1 MSDIYLLYNG
11 QKKKIKAPEY
21 ISDLHS
27 EFLKEFNEDKTKEFI
42 FFYNDKGEDIDIEK
56 SSNFN
61 EIINSIKNMEEPVIK
76 IKKKEET
83 FNLTVREERVEKDE
97 NNSDELDPVRSGQV
111 FTKPKKEEKNVNLE
125 SNIPETNINKAD
137 SPNVNI
143 EIENTEIT
151 KSIVADNSKSN
162 QTKKNNY
169 ETPRPDSDSDDDDDD
184 DDENQTPTGDEKPK
198 YHPNKNIQKVEKKVV
213 KIEEKKENK
222 EKCDSSTQK
231 QPSQAITSSNSNSNS
246 NSNAKSDKIKQNI
259 KSEKTNTQNNTKK
272 IENIDS
278 NSIEELRKKIKELEQ
293 FKEKSQEN
301 NRSMAKKNIE
311 LSKNLKKEKEE
322 NARLKKELKDK
333 NPSNGNK
340 EELEKIK
347 KEYESKMEESNK
359 RIEEIENEKK
369 SIENK
374 YEEMNKQFLEE
385 KEKNKKL
392 NEECEKIKTQII
404 ADNDHKKKEKEEENI
419 SLNCT
424 KKENEEK
431 KELKNKIKDYQEKL
445 AQAKNTISKL
455 QNDIQKL
462 SNMNSKNSNI
472 QLSSTSNLRLNSEE
486 EEANNA
492 KENKKIS
499 ENNRNDKN
507 LHLSKIYKKKA
518 KNSKEESSS
527 RLRKEI
533 IEQIKSQEDDMK
545 NKIFQK
551 SKISKKK
558 IKNINMNCINKSDNN
573 KMEEKLSLFEKENSE
588 LKQTIEKLKI
598 EINEKIDLINNLNDA
613 NNNPNGD
620 FGNQKQLIKEICQKI
635 IQEKSEAFIK
645 KELLTIENSMN
656 KKIEKR
662 TEDLKNIYNVKY
674 DKFENEMKQK
684 FYGGKIDDNIPP
696 KMNEVQPYD
705 NSFLLINNDI
715 DKEPKDTIK
724 KFSYECLNI
733 INLSEYIYQG
743 VDEVKMKIIMK
754 NNCNKV
760 WPEGD
765 TKLVLDNDSKI
776 PINDI
781 ILLPQKPEEQNSYE
795 ITIKNLSSYQPGEY
809 ISYMLFK
816 ADGQIF
822 GDKLQI
828 KIVVN
833 PKKNEND
840 DLEKYKDKIDEFRE
854 MFNLDKNDYSDE
866 KLLETL
872 KSTDFD
878 YEQSFSVLFD

>member
-1 MSDIYLLYNG
+1 MSDIYLSYNG

-42 FFYNDKGEDIDIEK
+42 FFYNDKGEEIDIEK

-83 FNLTVREERVEKDE
+83 FNLTVSEERVEKDE
-97 NNSDELDPVRSGQV
+97 NDSDALDPVRSGQV
-111 FTKPKKEEKNVNLE
+111 FTKSKKEEKNVNLE

-137 SPNVNI
+137 SFNVNI

-151 KSIVADNSKSN
+151 KSIVANNSNSN
-162 QTKKNNY
+162 KTKKNNY
-169 ETPRPDSDSDDDDDD
+169 ETPRPDSDSDDDD

-198 YHPNKNIQKVEKKVV
+198 YHPNKNIQKVEKKVM

-222 EKCDSSTQK
+222 EKCDSSAQK
-231 QPSQAITSSNSNSNS
+231 PPSQAITSSNSNSN
-246 NSNAKSDKIKQNI
+246 AKSDKINQNI
-259 KSEKTNTQNNTKK
+259 KSEKTNTQNNIKK
-272 IENIDS
+272 NENIDS
-278 NSIEELRKKIKELEQ
+278 NSIEELKKKIKELEK
-293 FKEKSQEN
+293 FKEKSVEN
-301 NRSMAKKNIE
+301 ARSMAKKSLE

-322 NARLKKELKDK
+322 NAKLKKSLEDK

-374 YEEMNKQFLEE
+374 YEEINKQFLEE
-385 KEKNKKL
+385 KERNKKL
-392 NEECEKIKTQII
+392 NEECEKIKSQII
-404 ADNDHKKKEKEEENI
+404 VDNAHKKKEKEEENI

-424 KKENEEK
+424 KKEDEEK
-431 KELKNKIKDYQEKL
+431 KELINKIKDYQEKL

-472 QLSSTSNLRLNSEE
+472 QLSPTSNLRLNSEE
-486 EEANNA
+486 EEVNNA
-492 KENKKIS
+492 REDKKIL

-507 LHLSKIYKKKA
+507 LHLSKIYKKKT

-527 RLRKEI
+527 RLNKEI
-533 IEQIKSQEDDMK
+533 IEQIKIQEDGMK

-558 IKNINMNCINKSDNN
+558 IKNINMNCINKNDNN
-573 KMEEKLSLFEKENSE
+573 KMDEKLSLFEKENSE

-598 EINEKIDLINNLNDA
+598 EINEKNDLINNLNDA

-662 TEDLKNIYNVKY
+662 TEELENIYNVKY
-674 DKFENEMKQK
+674 DKFENEMKNK
-684 FYGGKIDDNIPP
+684 FFGGKIDGDIPP
-696 KMNEVQPYD
+696 KKYEEQPSD
-705 NSFLLINNDI
+705 ISFTLIKNDI
-715 DKEPKDTIK
+715 DKEPKDIIK

-795 ITIKNLSSYQPGEY
+795 ITIKNLSSYTPGEY

-822 GDKLQI
+822 GDRLQI
-828 KIVVN
+828 KIIVT
-833 PKKNEND
+833 PKKNDND

-854 MFNLDKNDYSDE
+854 NFNLDKNDYPDGR
-866 KLLETL
+866 LLEVL
-872 KSTDFD
+872 KSCDFD
-878 YEQSFSVLFD
+878 YEQSFSALFD